1 MKKRKNL
8 IKEPLLLFFLFG
20 LIAFILYTQA
30 TDYIEKKKRQI
41 TISESQIAL
50 IEESF
55 NKTWFRAPSQ
65 EELDAQIDVYVMDE
79 IFYKEA
85 VVMGLDKTDPA
96 VKRRLRLVMELMLDD
111 YTTVYP
117 TENQLRKYLSDNP
130 DKFREE
136 PRISFRHLYFPFEN
150 KEEAIDLL
158 SALQKN
164 NTVQEKYAGHPLLIP
179 SEFEDESHRAIENLF
194 GNDFA
199 VEILKVEG
207 NKWNG
212 PLESAYG
219 WHLVNVGQ
227 LTKGVLP
234 DLNDIWDKV
243 ESEWAAERKIEMKEE
258 QYALMKE
265 RYTISIGQ
273 L

>member
-1 MKKRKNL
+1 MKKIKTL
-8 IKEPLLLFFLFG
+8 LKEPLLLFFLIG
-20 LIAFILYTQA
+20 LFAFILYTRA
-30 TDYIEKKKRQI
+30 TGYIEKNNRQI

-50 IEESF
+50 LQESF
-55 NKTWFRAPSQ
+55 SKTWFRTPTQ
-65 EELDAQIDVYVMDE
+65 DELDTQIDVYVMDE
-79 IFYKEA
+79 IFFREA
-85 VVMGLDKTDPA
+85 VAMGLDKTDPA

-158 SALQKN
+158 STLQKN
-164 NTVQEKYAGHPLLIP
+164 NAVQEQYTGHPLLIP
-179 SEFEDESHRAIENLF
+179 SEFEDESDRAIENLF

-227 LTKGVLP
+227 LTKGELP
-234 DLNDIWDKV
+234 DLNDIWEKV

-258 QYALMKE
+258 QYAMMKE
-265 RYTISIGQ
+265 QYTISIGE